1 MRILVVMDPV
11 ERVLVDKD
19 TTFGF
24 MLAAQAR
31 GHELFYCNISHLY
44 AVGGGGGARS
54 ARIEVAAEQ
63 SDFFRL
69 GEWQDRAFD
78 EFDTIWMRKDPP
90 VDRAYLHATHLL
102 DLAGRALVVNNPSG
116 IRYANEKIYA
126 LQFPDFC
133 PRTVVTRDMARIQA
147 DLRAAGEPLI
157 IKPVDGHGGAG
168 VFLLRPDDRNVG
180 SIVETLTEEGTR
192 WVMVQQYLPA
202 AREGDKRII
211 LIDGE
216 PQGAILRVPRE
227 DDNRGN
233 IHVGGT
239 VVATA
244 LTERERAI
252 CAAVGPRLRRDG
264 LWFVGLDVI
273 GGYLTEINVTSP
285 TGIREVAKLGGG
297 DLGDAYVAWVER
309 AVEAYRGGE
318 AKPAV

>member
-1 MRILVVMDPV
+1 MRILVVMDPI

-24 MLAAQAR
+24 MLAAQRR
-31 GHELFYCNISHLY
+31 GHELYYCNIDHLY
-44 AVGGGGGARS
+44 AVGGGGGAR
-54 ARIEVAAEQ
+54 AAAVEVAADQ
-63 SDFFRL
+63 ADFFRL

-78 EFDTIWMRKDPP
+78 DFDTIWMRKDPP

-133 PRTVVTRDMARIQA
+133 PKTVVTRDMARIRA
-147 DLRAAGEPLI
+147 ELRAAGEPLI
-157 IKPVDGHGGAG
+157 VKPVDGHGGAG

-216 PQGAILRVPRE
+216 PKGAILRVPRE

-239 VVATA
+239 VVATG
-244 LTERERAI
+244 LSERERAI
-252 CAAVGPRLRRDG
+252 CAAVGPRLRADG

-285 TGIREVAKLGGG
+285 TGIREVEKLGGG
-297 DLGDAYVAWVER
+297 DLGDAYVAWVEQ
-309 AVEAYRGGE
+309 AVEAHR
-318 AKPAV
+318 AQ